1 VEGALGGGAGAID
14 RGLQA
19 IEFFVRQVF
28 RRTDFERG
36 AAAETPGGLDDFA
49 GEGLFER
56 RGGREFGYIARFE
69 LVKDVLLF
77 GANEVGNREETEF
90 DRILR
95 DTGFAF
101 GGNGAGG
108 PFGVLPIDVL
118 LRT

>member
-36 AAAETPGGLDDFA
+36 AAAETPGGLDGFV